1 MGLARKAFLLL
12 FGLILLGGTAAYFIW
27 IFPPP
32 AICPADIEPRST
44 GTWEKRVSMPT
55 ARSELAAADLDG
67 KIYVAGG
74 LRLTGATVVFEYYV
88 PVMNAWQEAAPLP
101 EKLHH
106 FSLTAIGQNL
116 YLAGGY
122 ERNNFSMPTD
132 ALWIYDPL
140 TDSWA
145 AGADMPSGRAAHAA
159 AAVDDKLY
167 VVGGVG
173 LESNFLWTYDPD
185 SDSWATVPTTLP
197 TPREHLAAAALDGRL
212 YAIGG
217 RTAEL
222 GNLSVVEVHDPEITS
237 WTRVSDMPTAR
248 GGITAGTIQ
257 GKIHVAG
264 GEDFYVSP
272 NCTLGQHEAFDP
284 INDSWSTLP
293 PLPTPR
299 HGLASAVV
307 DDQWYIIGG
316 AEKPSA
322 LTLVSTSDQVEVYQ
336 P

>member
-1 MGLARKAFLLL
+1 MLLARRVVLAIFRLVLPL
-12 FGLILLGGTAAYFIW
+12 GTAAYFIW

-32 AICPADIEPRST
+32 TICPADSEPRSI
-44 GTWEKRVSMPT
+44 GRWEERTPMPT
-55 ARSELAAADLDG
+55 ARSELAAAELDG
-67 KIYVAGG
+67 KIYAAGG
-74 LRLTGATVVFEYYV
+74 LRLTGATRAFELYDV
-88 PVMNAWQEAAPLP
+88 RTNVWKEAAPLP

-106 FSLTAIGQNL
+106 FSLTTIGPRL

-122 ERNNFSMPTD
+122 EGYNLANPADS
-132 ALWIYDPL
+132 LWIYDPS
-140 TDSWA
+140 TNSWR
-145 AGADMPSGRAAHAA
+145 AGKSMPSGRAAHAA
-159 AAVDDKLY
+159 AVIEGKLF

-173 LESNFLWTYDPD
+173 VGSSFLWTYDPA
-185 SDSWATVPTTLP
+185 SNSWETVPTTLP
-197 TPREHLAAAALDGRL
+197 TPREHLGAAALEGKL

-217 RTAEL
+217 RTGDL
-222 GNLSVVEVHDPEITS
+222 GNLTLVEVYNPETNS
-237 WTRVSDMPTAR
+237 WEGALHMPTAR

-264 GEDFYVSP
+264 GEDFHGSP
-272 NCTLGQHEAFDP
+272 NCTFGQHEAYDP
-284 INDSWSTLP
+284 INDLWETLP

-316 AEKPSA
+316 AEKPNA
-322 LTLVSTSDQVEVYQ
+322 LTLVSTSDHVDVYQ